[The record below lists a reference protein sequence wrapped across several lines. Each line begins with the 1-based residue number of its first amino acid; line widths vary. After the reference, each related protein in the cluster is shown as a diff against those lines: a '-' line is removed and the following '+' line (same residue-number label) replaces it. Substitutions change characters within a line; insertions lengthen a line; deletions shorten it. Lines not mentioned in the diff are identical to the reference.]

1 VVGKEISLE
10 DVRLAMQK
18 MSDRFMEHP
27 ATVLVLTNL
36 AYADAPWLAV
46 KSLSAASSMVWHEV
60 SLTGSSAHQ
69 FEQQI
74 TDLVP
79 FLNENWKAGV
89 SPKTAT
95 RFTTGRCPGGVP
107 RGPQVP
113 ARPDHSRARRHRRQ
127 LRPGHRLAAL
137 PRARLARLQGQA
149 RDRAAVA
156 RARPGGG

>member
-1 VVGKEISLE
+1 
-10 DVRLAMQK
+10 MQK

-60 SLTGSSAHQ
+60 ALAGASAHQ

-89 SPKTAT
+89 SPKT
-95 RFTTGRCPGGVP
+95 GNPVYD
-107 RGPQVP
+107 
-113 ARPDHSRARRHRRQ
+113 RPVV
-127 LRPGHRLAAL
+127 L
-137 PRARLARLQGQA
+137 
-149 RDRAAVA
+149 VV
-156 RARPGGG
+156 